1 MTLDKTLMIFI
12 SLYCKL
18 DISHRKYTCRLVFQ
32 VSRDFQTHANS
43 AALHYL
49 FKEGEA
55 NERKLNPE
63 TEISH
68 TEKKPTL
75 NSQKFTENK
84 AITNEI
90 ENNCQYFVK
99 IEPEILVNCDFL
111 FYSTGSSSF
120 NNKHNTI

>member
-1 MTLDKTLMIFI
+1 MIFLAENI
-12 SLYCKL
+12 P
-18 DISHRKYTCRLVFQ
+18 DRLVFQ

-49 FKEGEA
+49 FKEGET
-55 NERKLNPE
+55 NEKKLNPE

-75 NSQKFTENK
+75 EFTEIYRKATENK

-90 ENNCQYFVK
+90 ESNCQYSVK

-111 FYSTGSSSF
+111 FYSIGSSSF
-120 NNKHNTI
+120 YNKHSTI